1 MNRSKVD
8 KCSEEPRLR
17 CPPSRVRD
25 PATADLTW
33 FPFGRQDPPVPV
45 GRGGIVGLSSTN
57 QKPSCSPT
65 IRFIYSDYTQQSI
78 LAIHLQAIL
87 YIDFRKKTATKACPE
102 ISQGLSSFPVQH
114 EEISWRKKFG
124 SYLFGMS
131 DVVAKQS
138 AEANT
143 PLNIKNLHLGS
154 KSEHWGSFSHS
165 VSCGMPLGRTVV
177 GLYKQFK
184 NIDAFPVNDRST
196 PTTVTPTTVTI
207 SYDNKRRTE
216 LFLKDRIPSWIAVTG
231 YVIMAIV
238 SIVTVPHLDN

>member
-1 MNRSKVD
+1 
-8 KCSEEPRLR
+8 
-17 CPPSRVRD
+17 
-25 PATADLTW
+25 
-33 FPFGRQDPPVPV
+33 
-45 GRGGIVGLSSTN
+45 
-57 QKPSCSPT
+57 
-65 IRFIYSDYTQQSI
+65 
-78 LAIHLQAIL
+78 IHLQAIL

-154 KSEHWGSFSHS
+154 KLEHWGSFSHS

-216 LFLKDRIPSWIAVTG
+216 LFLKDRIQSWIAVTG

-238 SIVTVPHLDN
+238 SIVTVPHIFPQLKWYHILTMYIIAPVLAFCNAYGCGLTDWSLASTYGNAHCV